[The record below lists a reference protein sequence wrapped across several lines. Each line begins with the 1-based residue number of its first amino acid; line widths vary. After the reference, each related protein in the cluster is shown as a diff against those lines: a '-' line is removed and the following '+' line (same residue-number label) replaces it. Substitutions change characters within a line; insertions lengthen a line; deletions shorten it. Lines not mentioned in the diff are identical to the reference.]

1 MFTTHRDEHN
11 KLFISYEVSTA
22 KIAGQCLFPFYTFL
36 YVTEGIKPCHT
47 FGHKIML
54 LLSVNP
60 RGRKLAKGFQSLLFS
75 HHRTTRALRTFP
87 SQHGTTKNVLGC
99 LAMSLSSN
107 LRAQKSLNPCRR
119 SFYNGA
125 G

>member
-11 KLFISYEVSTA
+11 KLFISHEVSTA

-47 FGHKIML
+47 CGHKIML

-87 SQHGTTKNVLGC
+87 SQHGTTKKCFTLLSNVSVQQSAGSQILE
-99 LAMSLSSN
+99 SLQTII
-107 LRAQKSLNPCRR
+107 L
-119 SFYNGA
+119 
-125 G
+125 